1 MANRKPKKVLI
12 QFAIALVVAVV
23 LGVVAV
29 VVGFTIITGVTQ
41 QANQAKLDIEKQA
54 QEVAAEKRRLKA
66 EMENQQNAVK
76 TYKVVQAVADLQPGQ
91 PITQEMVTI
100 TTTTDR
106 PPAGT
111 LSMISQALGKMV
123 KSPILHGEPLDT
135 SRLLDA
141 GGYIMVQEG
150 MRAIT
155 ISVDSIGGLNGALVP
170 GSHVDILTSVKE
182 GEQLVTK
189 TLLQNVQVA
198 SIGGSSLGALGGRMA
213 ASADGGIPITLVVN
227 PQQAQKLTLANNLG
241 QFHLTLRNFNDRNN
255 VKLPAEDLTAL
266 MTGLNP
272 PAGGSGKAGAKS
284 GKQGKESGF
293 HNVSF
298 TPEAGNLPNP
308 LDTTPAKSKYT
319 IQIYR
324 GTGTESVDFQ
334 Q

>member
-12 QFAIALVVAVV
+12 QFAVALIVAVI

-29 VVGFTIITGVTQ
+29 VVGFTIIQGMSKQTEQ
-41 QANQAKLDIEKQA
+41 IKLDLEKQA

-66 EMENQQNAVK
+66 EQENQENVVK

-100 TTTTDR
+100 VTTPER
-106 PPAGT
+106 PLPGT
-111 LSMISQALGKMV
+111 LSMVSQALGKMV

-135 SRLLDA
+135 GRLLDA

-155 ISVDSIGGLNGALVP
+155 ISVDTIGGLNGALVP

-198 SIGGSSLGALGGRMA
+198 SIGSNPMSGGRGA
-213 ASADGGIPITLVVN
+213 PAGGGGSGIPVTLVVN

-241 QFHLTLRNFNDRNN
+241 QFHLTLRNFNDKNSL
-255 VKLPAEDLTAL
+255 KLPAEDLTAL

-272 PAGGSGKAGAKS
+272 AGGSMKAGAKS
-284 GKQGKESGF
+284 GKRGKESNF

-298 TPEAGNLPNP
+298 TPETNNLPNP